1 MHKYDKTF
9 WMLFVLL
16 ELTIIMG
23 NVWFFSP
30 LCVILGFVVL
40 GVAFA
45 RFGDYILHKERETQM
60 KRHNQAIEKMKSWLN
75 NQYHLTQG
83 IRDLHDYRF
92 HSMDRKKADLEEKIE
107 DKYTDLAKKIIEVE
121 NRLNLVSRV
130 VIAQN
135 RAETP
140 QQPEPPK
147 PAEKAMDAFESVWEN
162 ITELAEKRGTVRTLS
177 RNKVTEV
184 GSNGIKLRSE
194 ITKKERSI
202 LKHEFRHFWDILK
215 KRGSLDFTKDVE
227 DPRLV
232 RLGSVII
239 SFLARLPNVEHD
251 LKPRVLYL
259 MQHNTHTLGTLKR
272 HRKRI

>member
-9 WMLFVLL
+9 WMMFVFL
-16 ELTIIMG
+16 EFAIIMG

-30 LCVILGFVVL
+30 LGVIL
-40 GVAFA
+40 
-45 RFGDYILHKERETQM
+45 GDYILHKEREAQM
-60 KRHNQAIEKMKSWLN
+60 KRHNQSIEKMKSWLN

-92 HSMDRKKADLEEKIE
+92 HSMDRKKAELDEKIE
-107 DKYTDLAKKIIEVE
+107 EKYRELAKKIIEIE

-130 VIAQN
+130 VISQN
-135 RAETP
+135 RPQT
-140 QQPEPPK
+140 QQPVEAAYPK
-147 PAEKAMDAFESVWEN
+147 PAEKALDAFESVWES

-177 RNKVTEV
+177 RGIRNKVIEV

-194 ITKKERSI
+194 ITKKERPI
-202 LKHEFRHFWDILK
+202 LKQEFKHFWDILK
-215 KRGSLDFTKDVE
+215 RKGSLEFTKDVD

-251 LKPRVLYL
+251 IKPRVLYL
-259 MQHNTHTLGTLKR
+259 MEHNTHTLGTLRR